1 MMVLRSGDGMPA
13 IAKGALITVAGLT
26 ALGAA
31 AALIP
36 GVGPEREIDPK
47 PARHHRALD
56 GWRAGPA
63 TRPLGRIPGRGAID
77 RAAEFART
85 RGGLVSFATIDST
98 GRLHSA
104 RGTTPYPSA
113 SLGKAMVLAAYLR
126 RLEAAGVPLT
136 SEARQRL
143 TSMITW
149 SDNKA
154 ADALYPAIGD
164 PGMLD
169 VARRARMRS
178 FVPTGYWSEAQVTAD
193 DMARLMWR
201 LRNVLGQRYRE
212 LGMRLLAHVIP
223 AQRWGIP
230 DAAGPSWH
238 AWFKGGWR
246 ESPGGQLVHQAALLR
261 GGGQRVA
268 VAVLTDA
275 QPSQAY
281 GVDTIRGIAARLLGT
296 AGRS

>member
-1 MMVLRSGDGMPA
+1 
-13 IAKGALITVAGLT
+13 
-26 ALGAA
+26 
-31 AALIP
+31 
-36 GVGPEREIDPK
+36 
-47 PARHHRALD
+47 
-56 GWRAGPA
+56 
-63 TRPLGRIPGRGAID
+63 
-77 RAAEFART
+77 
-85 RGGLVSFATIDST
+85 
-98 GRLHSA
+98 
-104 RGTTPYPSA
+104 
-113 SLGKAMVLAAYLR
+113 MVLAAYLR
-126 RLEAAGVPLT
+126 RLEAAGAPLT
-136 SEARQRL
+136 YEARQQL

-154 ADALYPAIGD
+154 ADALYPVIGD

-178 FVPTGYWSEAQVTAD
+178 FEPTGYWSEAQVTAD

-201 LRNVLGQRYRE
+201 LRPVLGQRYRE

-230 DAAGPSWH
+230 DVAGSSWH

-246 ESPGGQLVHQAALLR
+246 ESPRGQLVHQAALLR

-268 VAVLTDA
+268 IAVLTDA

-281 GVDTIRGIAARLLGT
+281 GIDTIRGIAARLLGT
-296 AGRS
+296 AGRG

>member
-13 IAKGALITVAGLT
+13 IAKGALSGVVVIA
-26 ALGAA
+26 ALGT
-31 AALIP
+31 AALIR
-36 GVGPEREIDPK
+36 GVGPERELDPE

-63 TRPLGRIPGRGAID
+63 TRQLERVPGRGAID
-77 RAAEFART
+77 RAADFART

-98 GRLHSA
+98 GQLHSA
-104 RGTTPYPSA
+104 RGTISYPSA

-126 RLEAAGVPLT
+126 RLEAAAAPLT

-201 LRNVLGQRYRE
+201 LRTVLGQRYRE

-246 ESPGGQLVHQAALLR
+246 EAPGGQLVHQAALLR

-268 VAVLTDA
+268 IAVLTDA